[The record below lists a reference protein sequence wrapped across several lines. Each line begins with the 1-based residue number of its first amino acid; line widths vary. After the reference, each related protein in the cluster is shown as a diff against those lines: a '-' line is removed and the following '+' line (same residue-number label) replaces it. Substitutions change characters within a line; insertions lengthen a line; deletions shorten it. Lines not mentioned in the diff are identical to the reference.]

1 MERFRQRS
9 VCNQTLSDSVVS
21 GDFNGDGI
29 ADLALT
35 YYNGVGVLLG
45 KGDGTFDP
53 EISYA
58 TGSGSVSL
66 TTGDFNGDG
75 IADLAVANRFD
86 ANFSILPGK
95 GDGTFGA
102 ALNQSVG
109 GSAISIVAGDFN
121 GDSKLDL
128 AVGTDDGAASSILI
142 FAGQNDGVFAAPV
155 SFSSDRLPD
164 SLATADLNG
173 DGIPDLVRRIASLID
188 RLLWER
194 RWNLPAFS
202 ELCCAGRDCRSCGG
216 LQR

>member
-1 MERFRQRS
+1 MTGDFNRDGKLDFVSPVGGSFNTFLGNGDGTFQATLGLQS
-9 VCNQTLSDSVVS
+9 TLSDSVVS

-102 ALNQSVG
+102 ALNQS
-109 GSAISIVAGDFN
+109 
-121 GDSKLDL
+121 L
-128 AVGTDDGAASSILI
+128 AD
-142 FAGQNDGVFAAPV
+142 PPY
-155 SFSSDRLPD
+155 RL
-164 SLATADLNG
+164 
-173 DGIPDLVRRIASLID
+173 
-188 RLLWER
+188 
-194 RWNLPAFS
+194 
-202 ELCCAGRDCRSCGG
+202 
-216 LQR
+216 